1 LCINGAGI
9 LYENVHLTYE
19 NDRRCIFCRPAV
31 QIANIKLSLSSQ
43 TVYLYIHLTNTL
55 HMKNFVCHK
64 LTPALFAIF
73 FFAGNMHA
81 QLLRVGVAGLNH
93 DHVNNIMNQNKNGE
107 VIIIGVAEPDAQ
119 LVQKY
124 KKRFNLPDS
133 IFFTSL
139 DAMLAHIKPDVVLGY
154 NAIADH
160 LSVVEACAPKGIPVM
175 VEKPLATTVKDAD
188 RMAALARQY
197 HIQLLV
203 NYETT
208 WYSTNQQVYNMTHA
222 GNAIGDIRKM
232 VVHDGHQ
239 GPVEIGCSPDFLK
252 WLTDP
257 VKNGGGAVMD
267 FGCYGAN
274 LMTWMMNGQAPIAVQ
289 AVIKHIKPDVYP
301 RVDDDATIMVEYPNA
316 TGLIE
321 ASWNWPY
328 GIKDMEV
335 FGKTGYLHALN
346 GNVLQQRKDTG
357 TYFNVP
363 VTPYM
368 YKDNIPYLAD
378 ILMGKIH
385 PVNDLNSL
393 ENNLIVVRILE
404 AAKESART
412 GKKVVL

>member
-1 LCINGAGI
+1 MKLIAC
-9 LYENVHLTYE
+9 
-19 NDRRCIFCRPAV
+19 RKIFAFIAFTLFTQTAV
-31 QIANIKLSLSSQ
+31 
-43 TVYLYIHLTNTL
+43 
-55 HMKNFVCHK
+55 
-64 LTPALFAIF
+64 
-73 FFAGNMHA
+73 HA
-81 QLLRVGVAGLNH
+81 QLLKVGVAGLNH

-107 VIIIGVAEPDAQ
+107 VIIIGIAEPDAQ
-119 LVQKY
+119 LAQKY

-139 DAMLAHIKPDVVLGY
+139 DAMLAHIKPDAVLGY

-160 LSVVEACAPKGIPVM
+160 IGIVEACAPKGISVM
-175 VEKPLATTVKDAD
+175 VEKPLATTVKDAE

-208 WYSTNQQVYNMTHA
+208 WYNTNQQIFDMVHS
-222 GNAIGDIRKM
+222 GNAIGDVRKM

-239 GPVEIGCSPDFLK
+239 GPVEINCSHDFLK

-274 LMTWMMNGQAPIAVQ
+274 LMTWLMDGKAPISVQ

-301 RVDDDATIMVEYPNA
+301 KVDDDATIMVEYPNA

-328 GIKDMEV
+328 GIKDFEV

-346 GNVLQQRKDTG
+346 GNVLQERKDTG
-357 TYFNVP
+357 TYFNVS
-363 VTPYM
+363 VKPYI
-368 YKDNIPYLAD
+368 YKDNIPYLAA
-378 ILMGKIH
+378 LLRGQIH

-412 GKKVVL
+412 GKKVML